1 MELSLLPYLIQ
12 LLISIQCIVI
22 YVVNLTSLGHEEL
35 EIPFISI
42 ETVRGVRTKSL
53 SKRSKQLGN
62 A

>member
-22 YVVNLTSLGHEEL
+22 YVVNLTSLGCEEL

-42 ETVRGVRTKSL
+42 ETVRGVDSMH
-53 SKRSKQLGN
+53 
-62 A
+62 